1 MTAEFASIHAP
12 RAVDEL
18 MTELVAEEETIRLPA
33 LAAFFHPQIDT
44 LPQCATI
51 AARLNDVN
59 PNARVLAVVLLGRMG
74 APAAQDLAATLDK
87 TQPMPVRA
95 AAASA
100 LATIGAS
107 AVAATG
113 ALCEVLGDK
122 DAPLRT
128 AAALALS
135 KIGDGA
141 VPALTSLLG
150 QAPLPVEAL
159 LALAWIGQPAASAAQ
174 HLHRL
179 APTLTGESR
188 VACYIA
194 HAGTSGDIAPSL
206 PVLTQC
212 YTEGDEAT
220 RKMVVEQIGLLRA
233 VGTPATPLLIKAL
246 QDTDASVRAVAAM
259 GLARVD
265 AAPSV
270 AIPVL
275 TQCLQDRSPEV
286 QTHAAIALAFWREKA
301 SSALP
306 ALQLLSGSVDAPTS
320 ATARAAIRSIRGET
334 NPPVS

>member
-1 MTAEFASIHAP
+1 MADFSSILAP
-12 RAVDEL
+12 RAVGEL
-18 MTELVAEEETIRLPA
+18 MTDLTAEEETIRLPA
-33 LAAFFHPQIDT
+33 LAAFFHLQTDPIQQYA
-44 LPQCATI
+44 PI

-87 TQPMPVRA
+87 VQPMPVRV

-100 LATIGAS
+100 LASIGAP

-135 KIGDGA
+135 KIGAGS
-141 VPALTSLLG
+141 VPALTRLLG
-150 QAPLPVEAL
+150 QSPLPVEAL
-159 LALAWIGQPAASAAQ
+159 LALAWIGQPAASAEQ

-188 VACYIA
+188 TACYIA
-194 HAGTSGDIAPSL
+194 LAGTSGDIAPGL

-212 YTEGDEAT
+212 YTEGDEAG

-233 VGTPATPLLIKAL
+233 AGTPATPLLIKAL

-259 GLARVD
+259 GLARID
-265 AAPSV
+265 AASSV
-270 AIPVL
+270 AIPAL
-275 TQCLQDRSPEV
+275 TQCLQDPSPEV
-286 QTHAAIALAFWREKA
+286 QTHAAIALAFWRGKA
-301 SSALP
+301 ASALP
-306 ALQLLSGSVDAPTS
+306 GLQLLSEGVDAQTS
-320 ATARAAIRSIRGET
+320 ATAQAAIRSIRGED